1 MVKGLGLRTKCD
13 QVKEEMKTI
22 QQGVL
27 AFGKEKEVAWKIDIK
42 SCFVYIVFVLPS
54 IIKIGAKNILNKS
67 FGLLIWLCLVGS
79 KFVSVLFL
87 RSRTIFVECDES
99 L

>member
-1 MVKGLGLRTKCD
+1 MHGLAEKKRDLTFMVQGLGRRTKCD

-54 IIKIGAKNILNKS
+54 LIKIGGK
-67 FGLLIWLCLVGS
+67 
-79 KFVSVLFL
+79 
-87 RSRTIFVECDES
+87 EYP
-99 L
+99 